1 MALTPYFRMDMMIE
15 DKASPSEMDHSD
27 VTTKLIHIILQMPPD
42 ERRMLY
48 EDLRG
53 RYDQKRREHSR
64 RDYFM
69 IAECLVADQLH
80 KGYIK
85 NISPV
90 GLFIELNPSK
100 QIEPGSKITLTFSHP
115 DSTGHVKTTGK
126 IVRVEDKGIGV
137 QLDNLIPLF
146 SE

>member
-1 MALTPYFRMDMMIE
+1 MIE
-15 DKASPSEMDHSD
+15 DNASPSEMDPSD
-27 VTTKLIHIILQMPPD
+27 VTTKLIQIVLHMPPD

-48 EDLRG
+48 EDLKGRG
-53 RYDQKRREHSR
+53 DQKRREYPR
-64 RDYFM
+64 KDYFM
-69 IAECLVADQLH
+69 IAECLVADKLH

-90 GLFIELNPSK
+90 GLFIEVNPSK

-126 IVRVEDKGIGV
+126 IVRVEDKGFGV
-137 QLDNLIPLF
+137 HLDNLVPLF
-146 SE
+146 SG